1 MVRARSSPGEWIA
14 AASASTPMWG
24 TAVRWLT
31 QTGGH
36 RRGKRGGCALD
47 WSGGGTEGGKGGD
60 DGAQS
65 LLKRHGGGAEDGGGV
80 WPEAAPRDEEVEEGP
95 GPTGGWQWPDHD
107 ACVGD
112 TWTGED
118 GVLTHGPGHC
128 AKF

>member
-47 WSGGGTEGGKGGD
+47 WSGGGAEGGKGGD

-80 WPEAAPRDEEVEEGP
+80 WPEAAPRDEEVGEGP
-95 GPTGGWQWPDHD
+95 GPTGRRR
-107 ACVGD
+107 AVGN
-112 TWTGED
+112 
-118 GVLTHGPGHC
+118 GPTMTRVWVTPGQGRMGC
-128 AKF
+128 